1 MLSGGGAMELEGTV
15 VWPEIVQKLNAMS
28 LKELAS
34 LYGVTPGAISAA
46 MVRTG
51 CRRHPVRHVS
61 AETPRWMRRQ
71 AGPRGQAARAL

>member
-1 MLSGGGAMELEGTV
+1 MELEGTV

-51 CRRHPVRHVS
+51 CRRHPVRHIS
-61 AETPRWMRRQ
+61 DETPHWMRRQ
-71 AGPRGQAARAL
+71 GSARRQATAAM